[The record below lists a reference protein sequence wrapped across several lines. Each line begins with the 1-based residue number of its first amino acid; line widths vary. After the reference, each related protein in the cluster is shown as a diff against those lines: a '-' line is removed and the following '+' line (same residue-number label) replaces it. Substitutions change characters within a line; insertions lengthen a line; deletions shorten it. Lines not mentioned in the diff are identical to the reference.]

1 MSDTPGP
8 NPHPRDRRRGDRP
21 RKRKPRGE
29 RRHADGERWQREG
42 RHRRRQRGRP
52 APAKPPAP
60 PPKLSLRQ
68 KLIRIL
74 TLGLMQPGKAA
85 AARPPQKDPA
95 PPLPALA
102 LAAAPPV
109 DLETIT
115 GPRLFVGNLHYRAE
129 ERDLLD
135 LFKGI
140 GPVASV
146 DVVYDGSTYQSK
158 GCGFVEFMK
167 AEDARR
173 AVEELHGLPFFGRP
187 LLLGPAEPRG
197 EDARER
203 DVPA

>member
-29 RRHADGERWQREG
+29 RRNADGERWQREG
-42 RHRRRQRGRP
+42 QHRRRQRGRS
-52 APAKPPAP
+52 APAKPPAA

-68 KLIRIL
+68 KLIRIF
-74 TLGLMQPGKAA
+74 TLGLVQPGKAA
-85 AARPPQKDPA
+85 APRPPQKESVPPPPA
-95 PPLPALA
+95 QSSPAT
-102 LAAAPPV
+102 PPV

-129 ERDLLD
+129 EQDLLD

-140 GPVASV
+140 GPVANV
-146 DVVYDGSTYQSK
+146 DVVYDGRTYQSK

-167 AEDARR
+167 ALDARR

-187 LLLGPAEPRG
+187 LLLGPGAPRG
-197 EDARER
+197 EDPREQ

>member
-29 RRHADGERWQREG
+29 QRNAAGDRWQREG
-42 RHRRRQRGRP
+42 RHRHRQRKRTGKEKPPP
-52 APAKPPAP
+52 APAKI
-60 PPKLSLRQ
+60 SLRQ
-68 KLIRIL
+68 KLLTIL
-74 TLGLMQPGKAA
+74 TFGLLKPK
-85 AARPPQKDPA
+85 R
-95 PPLPALA
+95 PALPSRRDKESKPA
-102 LAAAPPV
+102 ESQDVAPVPAA
-109 DLETIT
+109 DLEAIT

-129 ERDLLD
+129 EQDLLD

-146 DVVYDGSTYQSK
+146 DVVYDGRTYQSR

-167 AEDARR
+167 AQDARR
-173 AVEELHGLPFFGRP
+173 AVEELHGLPFYGRP
-187 LLLGPAEPRG
+187 LMLGPAEPRG

-203 DVPA
+203 DLPA